1 MAPKIAICARPM
13 LSLGETLAYAGKNGY
28 SALDWSFDSEG
39 LSVLDK
45 DGGRFKVLLEG
56 PAIGGVEVRYHC
68 FLEGIELAHIDPHV
82 AEESLSILKFCVNK
96 VREFGGGYVT
106 VHIGLWAEFDG
117 EISWDRA
124 VENLSRLV
132 DYGNARGIVVCLENL
147 KAGLTSD
154 PGLFLKLVELTG
166 AKVTF
171 DLGHANSSLH
181 ARNGCSGL
189 DFLKM
194 VSLYVTNAHV
204 YEAEN
209 PYHIAPQDLSV
220 IGPML
225 EHLLQTN
232 CGWWVIE
239 LENKQEVE
247 YTRTLLQ
254 SFLNGSQ

>member
-39 LSVLDK
+39 LSLLEK
-45 DGGRFKVLLEG
+45 DGKAFKTLLEG
-56 PAIGGVEVRYHC
+56 DDGLEVRYHC
-68 FLEGIELAHIDPHV
+68 FLESIELAHIDSHA
-82 AEESLSILKFCVNK
+82 AEESLRILKFCVDR

-132 DYGNARGIVVCLENL
+132 DYGNARGIIVCLENL

-194 VSLYVTNAHV
+194 VSPHVVNAHV

-209 PYHIAPQDLSV
+209 PHHIAPQDLDL

-232 CGWWVIE
+232 CDWWVIE
-239 LENKQEVE
+239 LEDKQEVE
-247 YTRTLLQ
+247 HTRALLQ